1 MILINIRK
9 IYISEVL
16 THSFECIL
24 QYNQILDIEEC
35 EIDIFISENKTELE
49 EMQGFCWPIDY
60 ENLPE
65 LKQYLISNGDKL
77 CS

>member
-49 EMQGFCWPIDY
+49 EMQGF
-60 ENLPE
+60 
-65 LKQYLISNGDKL
+65 
-77 CS
+77 